1 MEIMLEIKS
10 LELAYL
16 LSNHGQN
23 ANVDRSRSLDRFKDF
38 FKTLSHNTYGN
49 LSVHFSPSFLVQTGQ
64 QLQASHAITLSDFGQ
79 LNSAH
84 YNNTS
89 PPLYI
94 L

>member
-1 MEIMLEIKS
+1 MEIMLESKS
-10 LELAYL
+10 LEPAYS

-23 ANVDRSRSLDRFKDF
+23 TNVDRSRSLDSFKF
-38 FKTLSHNTYGN
+38 YYKTSSHNTHGN

-89 PPLYI
+89 PLLYI